1 MADDKLMVT
10 MIISIIDFF
19 TVVSTQGAPNHCPR
33 ATDTK
38 PQEPNALRQAL
49 KAAAKKVNG
58 SSDGADKNRFRI
70 SVRRRKVWETLL
82 KFVIFVSLISIYH

>member
-19 TVVSTQGAPNHCPR
+19 TGVAPDHCPR
-33 ATDTK
+33 ATDT
-38 PQEPNALRQAL
+38 QEPNTLTPGL
-49 KAAAKKVNG
+49 KVVVMELTKIG
-58 SSDGADKNRFRI
+58 SILMLEEEKC
-70 SVRRRKVWETLL
+70 RRTLL

>member
-19 TVVSTQGAPNHCPR
+19 TGVGPDHCPR
-33 ATDTK
+33 TTDTK
-38 PQEPNALRQAL
+38 PQEPNTLTPGL
-49 KAAAKKVNG
+49 KAAVMELTKIG
-58 SSDGADKNRFRI
+58 SILMLEEEKC
-70 SVRRRKVWETLL
+70 RRTLL